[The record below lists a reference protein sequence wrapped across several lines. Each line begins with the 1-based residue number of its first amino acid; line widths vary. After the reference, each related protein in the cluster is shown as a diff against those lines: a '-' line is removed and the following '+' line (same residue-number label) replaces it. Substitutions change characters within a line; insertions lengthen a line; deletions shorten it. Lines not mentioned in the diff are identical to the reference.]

1 MPVAG
6 RWWDLAT
13 LWPCGN
19 SPGTAGAPRLAR
31 RSARLP
37 VRIGPAQRL
46 DTPAHRRLG
55 MLWKAR
61 SFPEHAAFAPHRP
74 ALRCAF
80 ALGPSARHEPDR
92 ETSTAPSARPSRGA
106 VPAPGARPRPATA
119 PCQYPPMEEAVT
131 ARPGRHGFRSISQLV
146 RPAIKGASSEA
157 GRPPVVRQT
166 RGRPAAV
173 YIIAAR
179 RASASAGFSRGRPD
193 RSAVRHPRPESR
205 WIAADR
211 P

>member
-1 MPVAG
+1 MLVAG
-6 RWWDLAT
+6 RRWDLAT
-13 LWPCGN
+13 LLPCGN
-19 SPGTAGAPRLAR
+19 SPGAAGAPRLAR

-106 VPAPGARPRPATA
+106 VPAPGASPRYGVVPIPANGGSRDRPTGPPRLSFHIAACA
-119 PCQYPPMEEAVT
+119 P
-131 ARPGRHGFRSISQLV
+131 RDKGRVQRG
-146 RPAIKGASSEA
+146 E
-157 GRPPVVRQT
+157 RPPVVRRT

-179 RASASAGFSRGRPD
+179 RASASAGSSRGPPD

-205 WIAADR
+205 SPAADR

>member
-13 LWPCGN
+13 LLPFGN
-19 SPGTAGAPRLAR
+19 SPGAAGALRLAR

-61 SFPEHAAFAPHRP
+61 SFPERAAFAPHCP
-74 ALRCAF
+74 APPRAALPF

-106 VPAPGARPRPATA
+106 MPAPGAPPRYGAVPIPANGGSRDRPTGPPRLSFHIAACAPRDKGRVQRGGSASRRPSD
-119 PCQYPPMEEAVT
+119 
-131 ARPGRHGFRSISQLV
+131 ARPTRRSLHYRCPAGIGISRIFARAAGSV
-146 RPAIKGASSEA
+146 GSSTSPAGK
-157 GRPPVVRQT
+157 PLDC
-166 RGRPAAV
+166 
-173 YIIAAR
+173 
-179 RASASAGFSRGRPD
+179 SR
-193 RSAVRHPRPESR
+193 
-205 WIAADR
+205 
-211 P
+211 